1 MLQIKKIGMKEW
13 LFLQLLLVSFA
24 AFGQENKS
32 ENTTGKMKGFQ
43 IGINFSPDVCY
54 RTLYNKSKDISGAEI
69 LKERNENELPKFGF
83 TTGVNV
89 SYTIKKYVGIEA
101 GIQYSN
107 KGYQDK
113 ILELIFPQPAPDL
126 PIKSRRIDNFHYLD
140 IPIKANF
147 FIGNKKVRF
156 ISSVGITTNILL
168 KATITSIYYY
178 TNRKERGTNV
188 YSYDFERVNLSPT
201 VSVGIDYKI
210 NNKMNL
216 RIEPTFR
223 YGVLQIIN
231 TPLTAYLYSG
241 GINIGY
247 YFGL

>member
-126 PIKSRRIDNFHYLD
+126 PLKSKRIDDFHYLD

-168 KATITSIYYY
+168 KATYTSIYYY
-178 TNRKERGTNV
+178 TNRIERQKHV
-188 YSYDFERVNLSPT
+188 SIHEFEKVNLSPT

-210 NNKMNL
+210 NNKMSL